1 MKDLLHMPELTLMK
15 AFSLLPKLI
24 AAIVGA
30 ILALVLSGDI
40 DKEGKIKINRGV
52 VLKFGFAIFISLFG
66 GEFVIETYGLMHLSL
81 WAQGFVMILMAVF
94 GLLIIGIIYQSIEL
108 LKGKPLGDVVGEIM
122 GAFMSIFSKGGD
134 LK

>member
-1 MKDLLHMPELTLMK
+1 MKDVLHMPEIGLMK

-40 DKEGKIKINRGV
+40 DKDGKIKINVGV
-52 VLKFGFAIFISLFG
+52 ILKFGCAIFISLFG
-66 GEFVIETYGLMHLSL
+66 GQYVIETYDMTRLTI

-94 GLLIIGIIYQSIEL
+94 GLLIIGILYQSIAL
-108 LKGKPLGDVVGEIM
+108 MKGKPLGYVVGEIM
-122 GAFMSIFSKGGD
+122 SAFSSIFGKGGD
-134 LK
+134 AK